1 MNEPWCGD
9 VYADPT
15 LLVPG
20 VADRRNLQPAYDVI
34 NAEIRKHDQDRIILF
49 EVNINLIKQNT
60 GIHLF
65 SSKSLFLLLCYDV
78 NLVNMCRQ

>member
-9 VYADPT
+9 VYVDPT

-49 EVNINLIKQNT
+49 EVNINQIKQNT
-60 GIHLF
+60 VSHLQR
-65 SSKSLFLLLCYDV
+65 SPSPW
-78 NLVNMCRQ
+78 